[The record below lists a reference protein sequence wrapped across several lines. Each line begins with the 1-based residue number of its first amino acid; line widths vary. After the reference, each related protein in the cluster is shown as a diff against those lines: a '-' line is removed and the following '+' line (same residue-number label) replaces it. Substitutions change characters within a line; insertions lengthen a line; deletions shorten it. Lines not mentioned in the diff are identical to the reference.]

1 MLGIMDTLPEK
12 VRREEQNM
20 KRWGS
25 GRQGQAATISPTP
38 TKLGVDGQ
46 CSTPLQE
53 GWSQKRATDRVCN
66 QQRGSSS
73 TAASS
78 TFWTSSNQKLRIQ
91 KVTEREGTDLT
102 VCWVCPPPTSPLF
115 IFSHFLCYFL
125 CCIPL
130 FLT

>member
-53 GWSQKRATDRVCN
+53 GWSLA
-66 QQRGSSS
+66 
-73 TAASS
+73 
-78 TFWTSSNQKLRIQ
+78 
-91 KVTEREGTDLT
+91 EEG
-102 VCWVCPPPTSPLF
+102 
-115 IFSHFLCYFL
+115 HR
-125 CCIPL
+125 
-130 FLT
+130 